1 LRTLEEA
8 DTIRSRARQAGRVL
22 VVGGGWIGCEVSASL
37 RALGCDVTLA
47 LTGRLPLERTLGPE
61 VATVYAR
68 MHTFGGVDLRTG
80 TSIVAFDG
88 ADGLR
93 RARTESGQWID
104 CELAV
109 VAIGVRP
116 RVELAAAAGLR
127 VEDGIVVEG
136 SLATS
141 DPRVFAAG
149 DVALAPSPLL
159 GRSIRVE
166 HWGTALAQGRHAARS
181 MLGGASPYDEIPYVF
196 SDQYDS
202 GMEFWGDPAHPGEFI
217 TRGEPAGRDFTAF
230 WCQNGRVSAVL
241 NMHIHHGHGDHDH
254 GDHDHGDHDHHDRPA
269 ASMHAG
275 GHIDPAD
282 VERLLRSGHTI
293 DMAALRNP
301 AVPLDAL
308 TDSGR

>member
-1 LRTLEEA
+1 
-8 DTIRSRARQAGRVL
+8 
-22 VVGGGWIGCEVSASL
+22 
-37 RALGCDVTLA
+37 
-47 LTGRLPLERTLGPE
+47 
-61 VATVYAR
+61 
-68 MHTFGGVDLRTG
+68 
-80 TSIVAFDG
+80 
-88 ADGLR
+88 
-93 RARTESGQWID
+93 
-104 CELAV
+104 
-109 VAIGVRP
+109 
-116 RVELAAAAGLR
+116 
-127 VEDGIVVEG
+127 
-136 SLATS
+136 
-141 DPRVFAAG
+141 VFAAG

-202 GMEFWGDPAHPGEFI
+202 GMEFWGDPAHPGELI

-241 NMHIHHGHGDHDH
+241 NMHIHHGH